1 MWLFILLVLVLPG
14 PLLTI
19 YNFYSLVLRRERPG
33 WFEPVSFPLG
43 VFFMVVL
50 YALWHPRPWDESIES
65 PGDMSSLHEPFS
77 REHMLTLL
85 VLFAVGVV
93 SYAFLKR
100 KKETAAPLAKV
111 LAMAGAY
118 IGIGVNVL
126 ILIQLFGVLSHNQLF
141 MNMVPFDVL
150 LMMLVPLNYI
160 ILTVVELGS
169 VVRLQNRQLKEE
181 RQEWEEEER
190 PERSASDSGGPYKS
204 RLLNDCSRI
213 LEKSDQWA
221 FYALLLTLPLL
232 CVITVILLL
241 FGQRPDSAIR
251 VFTETSDWTL
261 STEISPPEV
270 MVDAHYLCTV
280 ALRGHRGL
288 VRPVRMG
295 LRRGEKIVVNRQLC
309 VANAFEQLLEERTP
323 RFHRA
328 VRNFYDTCGYPISR
342 HIRTPLAADIVYL
355 LMKPLEWLFTAVL
368 YLFDTKPED
377 RIARQYLP
385 DIGCPVNGS
394 VVK

>member
-126 ILIQLFGVLSHNQLF
+126 ILIQLLGVLSHNQLF

-160 ILTVVELGS
+160 ILTVVELVS

-295 LRRGEKIVVNRQLC
+295 LRLSLIHISSPFC
-309 VANAFEQLLEERTP
+309 LLDEIEAALDDSNVG
-323 RFHRA
+323 RFAKYLHKLTNNTQFIIITHRKG
-328 VRNFYDTCGYPISR
+328 TME
-342 HIRTPLAADIVYL
+342 AADR
-355 LMKPLEWLFTAVL
+355 L
-368 YLFDTKPED
+368 YGITMQEKGVSALVS
-377 RIARQYLP
+377 
-385 DIGCPVNGS
+385 VNLIEEELDE
-394 VVK
+394 